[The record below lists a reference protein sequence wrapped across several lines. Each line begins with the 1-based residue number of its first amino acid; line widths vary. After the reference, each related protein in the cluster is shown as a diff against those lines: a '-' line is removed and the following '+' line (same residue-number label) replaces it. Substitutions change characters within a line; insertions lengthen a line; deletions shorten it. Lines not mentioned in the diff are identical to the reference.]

1 MEKQLIDD
9 EELNFYLLLNDYF
22 EQKQN
27 IIKNT
32 KLKFS
37 MKTFQIKKDNI
48 KSKAYRTKTPV
59 LLGIIPT
66 TQELSNYIEEKYSNF
81 YLNKEVFYEIDT
93 KTINIIQDENLVKI
107 DTKNQFK
114 PWGNNAKILNISM
127 KEVFSIN

>member
-66 TQELSNYIEEKYSNF
+66 QQELSNYIEEKYLNF
-81 YLNKEVFYEIDT
+81 HINKEVFYEIET

>member
-93 KTINIIQDENLVKI
+93 KTINIIQDENLVNI

>member
-66 TQELSNYIEEKYSNF
+66 QQELSNYIEEKYLNF
-81 YLNKEVFYEIDT
+81 HINKEVFYEIET
-93 KTINIIQDENLVKI
+93 KTINIIQDENLVNI